1 MTAETPPIPPDEPNR
16 PGKQQLKLDDLI
28 PKKSAVETSIGTLYV
43 RAPTWREW
51 SSLDDKEAPLV
62 GSTAIRLLT
71 NRNPDREDASP
82 LDDRDMVALLPED
95 LSMLATVLTKR
106 NDWDDLPPDAD
117 MTAFGELLIKQKGE
131 ETERLRAIF
140 DKMQIGAG
148 YSFLAGD
155 TLKKLQG
162 SLDGLANIRSAAS
175 GFREQLDKLPD
186 LGGAAKAWSGLK
198 LPTEVDL
205 GRGIPSDPVRPRTAD
220 LIVPR
225 ISRPEEMPL
234 GRATLENAANSRETL
249 QKMNA
254 LVDVVA
260 GLNETMVKEVL
271 PAWFKKVED
280 DQKGAK
286 ETVAQ
291 AARSL
296 WWTKWAVVASV
307 VVTVFATGIQL
318 WVAIEMDR
326 DNGAQQQRVES
337 ILREQLAMQQRFL
350 DQQARAI
357 QSASTP
363 SSAKETQP
371 TSTKR
376 R

>member
-1 MTAETPPIPPDEPNR
+1 
-16 PGKQQLKLDDLI
+16 
-28 PKKSAVETSIGTLYV
+28 
-43 RAPTWREW
+43 
-51 SSLDDKEAPLV
+51 
-62 GSTAIRLLT
+62 
-71 NRNPDREDASP
+71 
-82 LDDRDMVALLPED
+82 MVALLPED